1 MVVDIFVI
9 LLTARRKCVGICHPE
24 PYEATSNL
32 FFETTIRKGK
42 KGGGGDGVVRTIFMI
57 LASRLVMRTILTNFE
72 DCLTLFVCG
81 IGASF
86 V

>member
-1 MVVDIFVI
+1 
-9 LLTARRKCVGICHPE
+9 
-24 PYEATSNL
+24 
-32 FFETTIRKGK
+32 
-42 KGGGGDGVVRTIFMI
+42 MI